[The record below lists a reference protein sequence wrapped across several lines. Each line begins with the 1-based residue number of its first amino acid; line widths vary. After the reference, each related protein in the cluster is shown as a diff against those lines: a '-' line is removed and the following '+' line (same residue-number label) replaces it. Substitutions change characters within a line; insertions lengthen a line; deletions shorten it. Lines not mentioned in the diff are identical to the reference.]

1 MSFVLKIR
9 ASGKYCPS
17 SPVKKHLT
25 KKAVVRED
33 IKIKLFGNVVHAM
46 LQMQHVFFVCIH
58 LCNYPGTAEG
68 CLSWVRS
75 RSVPPLGCGLSQWST
90 DDRSVGEPHP
100 LLTGPP
106 HIHLRCTDN
115 TRVRNK

>member
-1 MSFVLKIR
+1 M
-9 ASGKYCPS
+9 
-17 SPVKKHLT
+17 
-25 KKAVVRED
+25 
-33 IKIKLFGNVVHAM
+33 LFM
-46 LQMQHVFFVCIH
+46 PRSKCSVFFVCIH

-75 RSVPPLGCGLSQWST
+75 RSAPPLGCGLSLWST

-106 HIHLRCTDN
+106 HIHLRGTDD
-115 TRVRNK
+115 TWVRNKQIV